1 MYNLD
6 YINRT
11 FWFISKDKTERLTF
25 PTIKRL
31 RYGIAIASYN
41 DKFIFEGGGYD
52 ETKGPDNRESE
63 KTYYDSVSMYNIHN
77 DTWSSVPNM

>member
-1 MYNLD
+1 M
-6 YINRT
+6 
-11 FWFISKDKTERLTF
+11 
-25 PTIKRL
+25 